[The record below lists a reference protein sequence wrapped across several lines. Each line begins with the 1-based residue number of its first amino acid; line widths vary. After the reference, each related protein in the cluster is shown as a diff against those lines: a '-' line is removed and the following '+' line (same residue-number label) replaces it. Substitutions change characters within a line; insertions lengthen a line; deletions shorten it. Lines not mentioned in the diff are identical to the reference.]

1 MSSAIRTLAPIVALA
16 RPHRRMLLAGAVL
29 GTLAVGASI
38 GLLATSGYLISRAAL
53 QPPILSL
60 TVAIVG
66 VRFFGLSRGILR
78 YLDRLVS
85 HDAAL
90 RTMATLRSRLFA
102 RIEPLAPAE
111 LGDSRVGDLLSRF
124 VGDIEELE
132 QLFLRAL
139 NPAAVAVGTVALA
152 TLVAA
157 LISPA
162 GGLTVL
168 CCLVV
173 AALIFAGTAWFG
185 SRRAAR
191 LESPARAELTA
202 EVVEALTCAP
212 ELVAFGAA
220 GQSIERVAAADREL
234 GRVRRRSALSLAT
247 SEGGMSAAAGLS
259 VVCVLAVATV
269 DVHQGA
275 LDPIFVAALALLT
288 LAAFEAIRPLP
299 AAALELAR
307 SVASGA
313 RITALTDRDP
323 RVRDPDHPRPA
334 PSSGAVEMRGVRL
347 RHGDASPVLD
357 GFDLRVD
364 PGELVAL
371 TGPSGCGKT
380 TVANL
385 LVRFLDPD
393 QGSVLLDGHELQEY
407 AQFDV
412 RQAICLSGQDA
423 HLFPTTI
430 RQNILIGRPGA
441 TPDQVDSAVRA
452 AGLSEWVATLPQAL
466 DTEVGDDGRSV
477 SGGQRQRIAL
487 ARALLSRPRLLV
499 LDEPDAHLDD
509 RTAAAVIPD
518 LLARARAAGVGVL
531 LITHR
536 GFGVADCDRVVT
548 MDTVSPVCE

>member
-1 MSSAIRTLAPIVALA
+1 MNSAIRTLIPIVALA

-90 RTMATLRSRLFA
+90 RTMATLRARLFA
-102 RIEPLAPAE
+102 RLEPLAPAE

-132 QLFLRAL
+132 QLFLRSL
-139 NPAAVAVGTVALA
+139 NPAAVAVGTVGLA
-152 TLVAA
+152 TLVAT
-157 LISPA
+157 LISPT

-173 AALIFAGTAWFG
+173 SALIFSGAAWFA

-191 LESPARAELTA
+191 LESPARAELAA

-212 ELVAFGAA
+212 ELVAFGAT
-220 GQSIERVAAADREL
+220 GRSIDRVAAADREL

-247 SEGGMSAAAGLS
+247 SEGGVSAAAGLS

-269 DVHQGA
+269 AVHRDA
-275 LDPIFVAALALLT
+275 LDPVLVAALALLT
-288 LAAFEAIRPLP
+288 LAAFEAIRPMP
-299 AAALELAR
+299 AAALELSR

-313 RITALTDRDP
+313 RIVALTDREP
-323 RVRDPDHPRPA
+323 RVSDPDHPRPA

-347 RHGDASPVLD
+347 SHGDAAPVLD
-357 GFDLRVD
+357 GFDLRID

-393 QGSVLLDGHELQEY
+393 DGAVLLDGHDLREY

-412 RQAICLSGQDA
+412 RRAICLSGQDA

-430 RQNILIGRPGA
+430 RQNILIGRPDA
-441 TPDQVDSAVRA
+441 APDQVDNAVA
-452 AGLSEWVATLPQAL
+452 EAGLSAWVATLPRAL
-466 DTEVGDDGRSV
+466 DTEVGEDGRSV

-487 ARALLSRPRLLV
+487 ARALLARPRLLI

-509 RTAAAVIPD
+509 LTAAAVIPD
-518 LLARARAAGVGVL
+518 LLARARAARMGVL

-536 GFGVADCDRVVT
+536 GFGVSDCDRVVAMET
-548 MDTVSPVCE
+548 ISRGYG